1 MENLTI
7 TTTENGDVVVG
18 YDYYDWTDNS
28 TNHIEKRYTS
38 IGHYVYR
45 VFNNGRTEQICEGL
59 AATGPTLMLS
69 GSLEETIRKTL
80 A

>member
-7 TTTENGDVVVG
+7 TTTENGAVVVC
-18 YDYYDWTDNS
+18 YDYYDWTNDS
-28 TNHIEKRYTS
+28 TNHVEQLYTS
-38 IGHYVYR
+38 IGRYVYR
-45 VFNNGRTEQICEGL
+45 VGNTCTSQTCEGL
-59 AATGPTLMLS
+59 STTGPTLMLS